1 MAHGSTYNLPF
12 RRRREGK
19 TDYRLRRAL
28 LTSNLPRLV
37 IRVTGKHSIAQ
48 IVEATPTG
56 DKVLASA
63 TSIELTRD
71 YGWKGGCGNLPA
83 AYLTGLL
90 AGLKAGLKNIKE
102 AVADIGLRR
111 VTKGSR
117 VFTVLRGVLDSGLQ
131 IPHSQKILPE
141 EARIKGEH
149 IAAYAAQI
157 SSNPEEYK
165 RRFSRYLQAGLK
177 PEDFPEH
184 FEQVKSS
191 ILESFKAGE
200 AR

>member
-1 MAHGSTYNLPF
+1 MAHGPKYNLPF

-48 IVEATPTG
+48 IVEATPKG
-56 DKVLASA
+56 DVTLASA
-63 TSIELTRD
+63 TSMELAKK

-90 AGLKAGLKNIKE
+90 AGLRAGLKNIKE

-117 VFTVLRGVLDSGLQ
+117 VFTVLKGALDSGLD
-131 IPHSQKILPE
+131 IPHGENILPE
-141 EARIKGEH
+141 EVRIKGEH
-149 IAAYAAQI
+149 VASYAAET

-165 RRFSRYLQAGLK
+165 RRYSRYLKAGLK
-177 PEDFPEH
+177 PEDLPQH
-184 FEQVKSS
+184 FEEVKTR
-191 ILESFKAGE
+191 ILESYRKE
-200 AR
+200 M